1 VLPDSAREL
10 KARLS
15 QRLSEAPPGSVL
27 SRGADLDAGVDAG
40 PLTAGGA
47 TRWSGVALGLAPV
60 GPQSV
65 HLAIRLVD
73 EADADVV
80 LSGLDEAARSEVD
93 VRVIGPVRPLTAPA
107 PGSSPEELQQRVR
120 PLRPGLSISH
130 PTVTAGTLGGFVRLP
145 GSDQLLVL
153 SNNHV
158 LAASDAAAEGD
169 PALQPGV
176 ADGGTAADQIG
187 ALGAFVQLSTDPGNL
202 VDAAVAALAPGVA
215 ADPGAYPG
223 GPLAALVAAVEDVDP
238 DELVEK
244 VGRTTG
250 HTRGRV
256 TAVEVDGVGV
266 QYDEGVVT
274 FDDQIEVEGLTGGFS
289 AGGDSGSVI
298 WRSRDRAPLGLLFAG
313 SSTGG
318 SAGGGVTFANPLAT
332 VLRELGVEWAK
343 DPLPPTTR

>member
-1 VLPDSAREL
+1 MLPDSAREL

-15 QRLSEAPPGSVL
+15 QRLSEAPRGAVL
-27 SRGADLDAGVDAG
+27 SRQVDAEAYATG
-40 PLTAGGA
+40 RT
-47 TRWSGVALGLAPV
+47 TRWTGVALGLTPV

-73 EADADVV
+73 EADAEAV
-80 LSGLDEAARSEVD
+80 LGGLGEAARAEVD
-93 VRVIGPVRPLTAPA
+93 VRVIGPVRPLTGLA
-107 PGSSPEELQQRVR
+107 PGWSAEELQQRVR

-130 PTVTAGTLGGFVRLP
+130 PDVTAGTLGGFVRRP
-145 GSDQLLVL
+145 GSDGLLVL

-158 LAASDAAAEGD
+158 LAASDAAQEGD
-169 PALQPGV
+169 AALQPGV
-176 ADGGTAADQIG
+176 ADGGAAADRVG
-187 ALGAFVQLSTDPGNL
+187 ALAAFVRLSPEPGNL
-202 VDAAVAALAPGVA
+202 VDAAVAALDPGVG

-223 GPLAALVAAVEDVDP
+223 GPLTALVAAVDDVDP
-238 DELVEK
+238 EELVEK

-250 HTRGRV
+250 HTRGRI

-274 FDDQIEVEGLTGGFS
+274 FDDQVEVEGLTGEFS

-313 SSTGG
+313 STTGG

-332 VLRELGVEWAK
+332 VLRELGVEWVSTNA
-343 DPLPPTTR
+343 

>member
-15 QRLSEAPPGSVL
+15 QRLSEAPRGTVL
-27 SRGADLDAGVDAG
+27 SREVDAEAFA
-40 PLTAGGA
+40 TGGA
-47 TRWSGVALGLAPV
+47 TRWSGVALGLTPV
-60 GPQSV
+60 GPRSV

-73 EADADVV
+73 EADAEAV
-80 LSGLDEAARSEVD
+80 LSGLDGAARAEVD
-93 VRVIGPVRPLTAPA
+93 VRVIGPVRPLTGPA
-107 PGSSPEELQQRVR
+107 PGWSPEELQQRIR

-130 PTVTAGTLGGFVRLP
+130 PDVSAGTLGGFVRRP
-145 GSDQLLVL
+145 GSDGLLVL

-158 LAASDAAAEGD
+158 LAASDAAQEGD
-169 PALQPGV
+169 AALQPGG
-176 ADGGTAADQIG
+176 ADGGNAADRVG
-187 ALGAFVQLSTDPGNL
+187 ALAAFVRLSPEPGNL
-202 VDAAVAALAPGVA
+202 VDAAVAALDAGVGADA
-215 ADPGAYPG
+215 AAYPG
-223 GPLAALVAAVEDVDP
+223 GTLAGLVAAVDDVDP
-238 DELVEK
+238 EELVEK

-250 HTRGRV
+250 HTRGRI

-274 FDDQIEVEGLTGGFS
+274 FDDQVEVEGLTGEFS

-313 SSTGG
+313 STTGG

-332 VLRELGVEWAK
+332 VLRELGVDWFAG
-343 DPLPPTTR
+343 